1 MLFGGRSVDT
11 NTKGEEMRNK
21 IDYEW
26 CCEEWTCDR
35 SDVLENY
42 FMESV
47 VDCYKVA
54 KDLQTFSIVLRRN
67 VWNEHE
73 GQLAESYAYVDDG
86 KLPVEFDCGAKVPKR
101 FTVELQKALS

>member
-1 MLFGGRSVDT
+1 
-11 NTKGEEMRNK
+11 MRNK

-26 CCEEWTCDR
+26 CCEEWTFDR

-47 VDCYKVA
+47 GDCYKVA

-67 VWNEHE
+67 VWNETE
-73 GQLAESYAYVDDG
+73 GQLAWSYAYVQDC